1 MMMVIVMILLMVMIE
16 RQWMPEADEAGTLMT
31 EDTHL
36 RNLRHQRLHSDIPSQ
51 GVLIQPS
58 NHISVCVCVIER
70 AGEIEAF
77 LYDRVS

>member
-1 MMMVIVMILLMVMIE
+1 MMMIVMILLMVMNE
-16 RQWMPEADEAGTLMT
+16 RRWKPEADEAGTLMT

-36 RNLRHQRLHSDIPSQ
+36 RHLDTRDS
-51 GVLIQPS
+51 IQTFHRKESSSYHPI
-58 NHISVCVCVIER
+58 ISVCVCVIER

>member
-1 MMMVIVMILLMVMIE
+1 MMIVMILLMVMKE

-36 RNLRHQRLHSDIPSQ
+36 RHLGHQRLHSDIPSQ

-58 NHISVCVCVIER
+58 NHISVCVCVIDR
-70 AGEIEAF
+70 AA
-77 LYDRVS
+77 R

>member
-1 MMMVIVMILLMVMIE
+1 MTMIVMILLMVMNE

-36 RNLRHQRLHSDIPSQ
+36 RHLRHQRLHSDIPSQ

-58 NHISVCVCVIER
+58 NHISVCVCDSER